1 MSDDKTEASTKPE
14 GEDGGEKD
22 GDIDRHPYLNKTG
35 ELIIWCVCVCCRKW
49 RPLDMFIDSFFFLN
63 LASGNGMRFGVFS
76 SQQAHNL
83 KKVPNQPI
91 CKGDDFIL
99 R

>member
-1 MSDDKTEASTKPE
+1 
-14 GEDGGEKD
+14 
-22 GDIDRHPYLNKTG
+22 
-35 ELIIWCVCVCCRKW
+35 
-49 RPLDMFIDSFFFLN
+49 MFIDSLFFFN

-76 SQQAHNL
+76 SQQAHYL